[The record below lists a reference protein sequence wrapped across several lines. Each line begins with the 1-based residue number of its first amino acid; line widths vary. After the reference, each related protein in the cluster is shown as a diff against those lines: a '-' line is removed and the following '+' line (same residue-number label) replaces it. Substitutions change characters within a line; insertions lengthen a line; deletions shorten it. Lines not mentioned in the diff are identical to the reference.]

1 MSIKTPR
8 LLLRPYTLE
17 DFDDYHQ
24 LNSDPRLLTYELHLP
39 FHKDETKRNLLYWMQ
54 MARDNNTQFGTHEM
68 GIELRAEQRIIGLF
82 SASYC
87 DVGSLVLVIGLRINF
102 DYHGQGFA
110 TEALKAV
117 IKEAFSNT
125 DIHRI
130 FGTTDAR
137 NQACIKVFEKAGM
150 QQEGYLRKSIRLPD
164 DTYSD
169 EVIYA
174 ILKED

>member
-1 MSIKTPR
+1 MHIKSAR
-8 LLLRPYTLE
+8 LLLRPYIY
-17 DFDDYHQ
+17 DDLDAYHA
-24 LNSDPRLLTYELHLP
+24 LNSDPRLLNYELHLP
-39 FHKDETKRNLLYWMQ
+39 FHIDETKRTLLYWIQ
-54 MARDNNTQFGTHEM
+54 AAKDNNTQFGTYEM
-68 GIELRAEQRIIGLF
+68 GIELASEKRIIGLF

-87 DVGSLVLVIGLRINF
+87 DIGSLVLVIGMRIHF

-110 TEALKAV
+110 TEALNAV
-117 IKEAFSNT
+117 IEEAFTKT

-137 NQACIKVFEKAGM
+137 NVACIKMFEKVGM
-150 QQEGYLRKSIRLPD
+150 QREGYLRKSVRLPD